1 MRREGQI
8 EKEKRD
14 EEERRG
20 EKEEGMRSRGN
31 YRMQDYKPEQRLWL
45 ISI

>member
-1 MRREGQI
+1 MRKEGQI
-8 EKEKRD
+8 EKEMRK
-14 EEERRG
+14 EERRG